1 MLLLWKLVWCPKSDT
16 ITSDSEEING
26 KEANRSLFSSE
37 LCQRPMNTEWNLNS
51 NWGFRIYI
59 LMGIFPEPGREKLRM
74 LSPGLLL
81 KQSWGRWIWQAISQ
95 LSIVYRFIWGGGKEI
110 KQIWMEFRILIWKS
124 KVFDVSRIWFL
135 IWIVILLSRLLFLI
149 FHYFLPVWKSVVIWL
164 GEKLGGKKSRKKV
177 VMSAEMQ
184 GSVKQLVWKRIN
196 HLSWN

>member
-1 MLLLWKLVWCPKSDT
+1 MSETNEHRVKPELKLRIQNLHS
-16 ITSDSEEING
+16 NG
-26 KEANRSLFSSE
+26 NFPRTRKRETQDVVSWSAPETVL
-37 LCQRPMNTEWNLNS
+37 RPMDMAGHFT
-51 NWGFRIYI
+51 
-59 LMGIFPEPGREKLRM
+59 
-74 LSPGLLL
+74 
-81 KQSWGRWIWQAISQ
+81 
-95 LSIVYRFIWGGGKEI
+95 IVYCLQVYLRGGKEI